1 MTTTDMDSQASEPTS
16 PSARPTRVGD
26 EPFEAEFVGVHRPR
40 RRRLLAAVGVAFAV
54 YLIFVG
60 PPSGREIVLMWM
72 LLWLF
77 AAVGGSRA
85 LFVRVV
91 TKDWL
96 PLFVVLFAYDFLRGQ
111 VERMPWSRSLTLLR
125 DDSLVLRAWHAHVQP
140 QLAGDQQ
147 LFGVLPTVWLQ
158 QRLHPTGNFHWYDV
172 ALSVVYMSHF
182 VLPLGLALLLWSRS
196 YQAFQRYVAV
206 FTTLSAMGLA
216 TYLLFPAAPPWMAS
230 LNGYAPHGIDRI
242 MGETLKAIGSTPAR
256 SLIERGENWSNPVA
270 AMPSLHAAMPMMI
283 LLFFWGTARWWLR
296 AVMVAYTLAM
306 AFALVY
312 GGEHYVVDIVA
323 GWAYAALAWLVVTQ
337 VARRRRERLLR
348 EVEPYP
354 TPYSPHH
361 EPAVSA

>member
-1 MTTTDMDSQASEPTS
+1 MTTTEIDSEALEPSSEPTRH
-16 PSARPTRVGD
+16 ARRVH
-26 EPFEAEFVGVHRPR
+26 EHFEGEFVGVHRSR
-40 RRRLLAAVGVAFAV
+40 RRKLLAGVGLAFVA
-54 YLIFVG
+54 YLVFVG

-96 PLFVVLFAYDFLRGQ
+96 PLFGVLFAYDFLRGQ
-111 VERMPWSRSLTLLR
+111 VERMPWSHSLTLLR
-125 DDSLVLRAWHAHVQP
+125 DDSLVLRAWHAHVEP
-140 QLAGDQQ
+140 QLSGDQQ
-147 LFGVLPTVWLQ
+147 LFGQLPTIWLQ
-158 QRLHPTGNFHWYDV
+158 HRLHPTGNFHWYDV
-172 ALSVVYMSHF
+172 VLSVVYMSHF
-182 VLPLGLALLLWSRS
+182 ILPLAVALLLWSRS
-196 YQAFQRYVAV
+196 YQAFQHYVAV
-206 FTTLSAMGLA
+206 FTTLSVMGLA

-256 SLIERGENWSNPVA
+256 SLIERGEAWSNPVA

-283 LLFFWGTARWWLR
+283 LLFFWGTARWWFR
-296 AVMVAYTLAM
+296 AVLVTYTLAM

-312 GGEHYVVDIVA
+312 GGEHYVVDILA
-323 GWAYAALAWLVVTQ
+323 GWAYAAIAWLVVTQ
-337 VARRRRERLLR
+337 IARRRRQRLLH

-354 TPYSPHH
+354 TPYAPHH
-361 EPAVSA
+361 EPTVSA